1 MYEERLL
8 ERIGNLEKDS
18 EMRRSTDLSRAIS
31 SIINHLQ
38 RMLNTRK
45 GSVLIDEDYGIPDM
59 TNFPGENFNDAGIGM
74 SNVIREFVQKYEP
87 RLGNVKITFEPK
99 GNDLL
104 SLRFKL
110 EAVLVRE
117 NKVPVTFETWI
128 DPNGKVNVTE

>member
-8 ERIGNLEKDS
+8 ERIGNLERY
-18 EMRRSTDLSRAIS
+18 EGTRRSTDLSRAIS
-31 SIINHLQ
+31 SLINHLQ

-59 TNFPGENFNDAGIGM
+59 TNFPGENFNEAGIGM
-74 SNVIREFVQKYEP
+74 SNIIKEFIQKYEP

-99 GNDLL
+99 GDDLL

-110 EAVLVRE
+110 EGVLVRG
-117 NKVPVTFETWI
+117 NRMPVTFETWI
-128 DPNGKVNVTE
+128 DPNGKVNITE